1 MSTAIYLR
9 VSSPKG
15 QKTDSQR
22 AELEAWLKRHRYTSV
37 QWFEDHESATT
48 MQRDA
53 FQHLQTAIFAGT
65 ITTVVVWKLDRLAR
79 SLKEGIN
86 VLADWCQR
94 GVRIIAITQQ
104 LDLSGPVGHLIAS
117 LLFGIAEIE
126 LQHAK
131 ERQAA
136 GIALAKQRGVYTG
149 RQRGTTKAAPARARA
164 LRKQGLTVLEIAQAL
179 SVKERTVYYYLRAV
193 SKPEAN

>member
-1 MSTAIYLR
+1 MSMAVYIR

-22 AELEAWLKRHRYTSV
+22 AELEAWLKRQRYKRV
-37 QWFEDHESATT
+37 QWFEDRESATT

-53 FQHLQTAIFAGT
+53 FQKLQAAIFAGQ
-65 ITTVVVWKLDRLAR
+65 ITTVIIWKLDRLAR
-79 SLKEGIN
+79 SLKEGVT

-94 GVRIIAITQQ
+94 GVRVIAITQQ
-104 LDLSGPVGHLIAS
+104 IDLSGPVGHMIAS

-126 LQHAK
+126 LHHTR

-136 GIALAKQRGVYTG
+136 GITLAKKRGVYIG
-149 RQRGTTKAAPARARA
+149 RQPGTTKAPPARARA
-164 LRKQGLTVLEIAQAL
+164 LRKQGLTVLEIAHAL
-179 SVKERTVYYYLRAV
+179 GVKERTVYNYLSNGR
-193 SKPEAN
+193 

>member
-1 MSTAIYLR
+1 MTTAIYLR

-22 AELEAWLKRHRYTSV
+22 AELEAWLKRHHYKSV

-53 FQHLQTAIFAGT
+53 FQRLQAAIFAGG

-79 SLKEGIN
+79 SLKEGVN

-104 LDLSGPVGHLIAS
+104 IDLSGPVGHLIAS

-136 GIALAKQRGVYTG
+136 GIAVAKQRGVYTG
-149 RQRGTTKAAPARARA
+149 RQQGTTKAAPARARA
-164 LRKQGLTVLEIAQAL
+164 LRKQGLTVLEIANAL
-179 SVKERTVYYYLRAV
+179 GVKKRTVYYYLRA
-193 SKPEAN
+193 SE

>member
-1 MSTAIYLR
+1 MTTAIYLR

-22 AELEAWLKRHRYTSV
+22 AELEAWLKRHHYKSV

-53 FQHLQTAIFAGT
+53 FQRLQAAIFAGK

-79 SLKEGIN
+79 SLKEGVN

-104 LDLSGPVGHLIAS
+104 IDLSGPVGHLIAS

-136 GIALAKQRGVYTG
+136 GIAVAKQRGVYTG
-149 RQRGTTKAAPARARA
+149 RQRGTTKAAPVRARA
-164 LRKQGLTVLEIAQAL
+164 LRKQGLTVPEIANAL
-179 SVKERTVYYYLRAV
+179 GVKERTVYYYLRA
-193 SKPEAN
+193 SE

>member
-1 MSTAIYLR
+1 MNTGIYIR

-22 AELEAWLKRHRYTSV
+22 AELEAWLKRQRIKRA
-37 QWFEDHESATT
+37 QWFEDRESATT
-48 MQRDA
+48 LQRDA
-53 FQHLQTAIFAGT
+53 FQKLQAAIFAGE
-65 ITTVVVWKLDRLAR
+65 IDTVVVWKLDRLAR

-94 GVRIIAITQQ
+94 GVRMIAVTQQ
-104 LDLSGPVGHLIAS
+104 IDLSGPVGHLIAS

-126 LQHAK
+126 LQHTR

-136 GIALAKQRGVYTG
+136 GIALARKRGVYTG
-149 RQRGTTKAAPARARA
+149 RRPGTTKAAPARAKA
-164 LRKQGLTVLEIAQAL
+164 LRQQKLTVPEIAQAL
-179 SVKERTVYYYLRAV
+179 GVKERTVYNYLSNGR
-193 SKPEAN
+193 

>member
-1 MSTAIYLR
+1 MTTAIYIR

-22 AELEAWLKRHRYTSV
+22 AELETWLKRHRYQSV

-48 MQRDA
+48 MQREA
-53 FQHLQTAIFAGT
+53 FQRLQAAIFAGE

-79 SLKEGIN
+79 SLKEGVN

-104 LDLSGPVGHLIAS
+104 IDLSGPVGHLIAS

-136 GIALAKQRGVYTG
+136 GIAVAKQRGVYIG

-164 LRKQGLTVLEIAQAL
+164 LRKQGLTVLEIANAL
-179 SVKERTVYYYLRAV
+179 GVKERTVYYYLRA
-193 SKPEAN
+193 SK

>member
-1 MSTAIYLR
+1 MSIGVYLR

-22 AELEAWLKRHRYTSV
+22 AELEAWLLHQRYKRV
-37 QWFEDHESATT
+37 QWFEDRESATT

-53 FQHLQTAIFAGT
+53 FQQLQAAIFAGQ
-65 ITTVVVWKLDRLAR
+65 ITTVIIWKLDRLAR
-79 SLKEGIN
+79 SLKEGVN

-94 GVRIIAITQQ
+94 GVRVIAVTQQ
-104 LDLSGPVGHLIAS
+104 IDLSGPLGQMIAS

-126 LQHAK
+126 LHHTR

-136 GIALAKQRGVYTG
+136 GIALAKNAVSTLAGSLARP
-149 RQRGTTKAAPARARA
+149 RRHRRAR
-164 LRKQGLTVLEIAQAL
+164 G
-179 SVKERTVYYYLRAV
+179 
-193 SKPEAN
+193 P

>member
-1 MSTAIYLR
+1 MSIGVYLR

-22 AELEAWLKRHRYTSV
+22 AQLESWLKRQRYKRV
-37 QWFEDHESATT
+37 QWFEDRESATT

-53 FQHLQTAIFAGT
+53 FQKLQAAIFAGQ
-65 ITTVVVWKLDRLAR
+65 ITTVIIWKLDRLAR
-79 SLKEGIN
+79 SLKEGVK

-94 GVRIIAITQQ
+94 GVRVIAVTQHI
-104 LDLSGPVGHLIAS
+104 DLSGPLGQLIAS

-126 LQHAK
+126 LHHTR

-136 GIALAKQRGVYTG
+136 GIALAKKRGVYTG
-149 RQRGTTKAAPARARA
+149 RRPGTTKAPPTRARA
-164 LRKQGLTVLEIAQAL
+164 LRKQGLTVPEIAQAL
-179 SVKERTVYYYLRAV
+179 GVKERTAYNYMSRRR
-193 SKPEAN
+193 

>member
-1 MSTAIYLR
+1 MHTGVYIR

-22 AELEAWLKRHRYTSV
+22 AELEAWLRRRRTKAAK
-37 QWFEDHESATT
+37 WFEDRETGTT
-48 MQRDA
+48 LQRDA
-53 FQHLQTAIFAGT
+53 FQKLQAAIFAGK
-65 ITTVVVWKLDRLAR
+65 IDTVVVWKLDRLAR
-79 SLKEGIN
+79 NLKEGVN

-94 GVRIIAITQQ
+94 GVRVIAITQQ
-104 LDLSGPVGHLIAS
+104 IDLNGPVGHLIAS

-136 GIALAKQRGVYTG
+136 GIAVAKKRGIYTG
-149 RQRGTTKAAPARARA
+149 RRQGTTKATPARART

-179 SVKERTVYYYLRAV
+179 AVKERTVYNYLSNAR
-193 SKPEAN
+193 

>member
-1 MSTAIYLR
+1 MSTAVYIR

-22 AELEAWLKRHRYTSV
+22 AELEAWLKRHHYKSV
-37 QWFEDHESATT
+37 QWFEDHDSGTT
-48 MQRDA
+48 MQREA
-53 FQHLQTAIFAGT
+53 FQRLQAVIFAGE
-65 ITTVVVWKLDRLAR
+65 IKTVVVWKLDRLAR

-94 GVRIIAITQQ
+94 GVRIISVTQQ
-104 LDLSGPVGHLIAS
+104 IDLNGPVGHLIAS

-149 RQRGTTKAAPARARA
+149 RQRGTTKAVPARARA
-164 LRKQGLTVLEIAQAL
+164 LRRQGLTVLEIAQAL
-179 SVKERTVYYYLRAV
+179 GVKERTVYYYLRA
-193 SKPEAN
+193 